1 MGLLNLGND
10 IATQYFNSTQLMVH
24 NIGQLMSTEAENTKH
39 AINDTTQADHKYRIN
54 ELVLREVGNI
64 R

>member
-1 MGLLNLGND
+1 
-10 IATQYFNSTQLMVH
+10 MVH
-24 NIGQLMSTEAENTKH
+24 NIGQLMSTEAENRKH